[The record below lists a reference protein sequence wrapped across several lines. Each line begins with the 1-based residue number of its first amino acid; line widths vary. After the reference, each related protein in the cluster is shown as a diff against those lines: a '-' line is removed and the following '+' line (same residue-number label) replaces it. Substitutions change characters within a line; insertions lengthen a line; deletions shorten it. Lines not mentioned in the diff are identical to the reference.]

1 MQPFIPRWI
10 SCKSYILNERKGL
23 AIISNQITHKYF
35 LLKDESAYIWSLI
48 EQDDFETKLAI
59 DYLKQIGSTNPD
71 IDLQQ
76 FFDSLLVEQ
85 CLVTENPTEII
96 RANPAPTYEE
106 HVAISNINPA
116 LNESDRE
123 IEDEASIFAEQHGFL
138 YSGFWE
144 VTNRCNEK
152 CVHCFN
158 PGAPHTVDE
167 KSNRDMDELSTD
179 EGIAMISNLRKSGAY
194 RLVMSGGEVFL
205 RKDIWRLIE
214 HARSLRM
221 QVHIYTNGL
230 LLDEGKLE
238 KLAKLYPETVSVSIY
253 SAIPEVHDEITK
265 VPGSFNKS
273 INALKKLNQL
283 GIKTTIKSIQ
293 MKHTVQGYGLIENIA
308 KSIGAR
314 YSTEINMSA
323 GNDGSQSPLALAIDD
338 DKKLIAL
345 AVTPKSPIF
354 VGDASNNYSEKK
366 RKGDEIFCSAGQN
379 MVSISPDGKIYPCV
393 ALPLEVGNIRSDDL
407 NQVWAASS
415 VGQRKGQNINET
427 YLEKEL
433 DPLSKWQNARV
444 SSYVECGTHDRCSWC
459 HKCPGMGMNETG
471 NPMAAS
477 KVQCKIAN
485 ARMVGA
491 QKLKSGMSQEDI
503 FKELGIEDNFGYSNT
518 TLSVPEMTV
527 QFVKKTDWL
536 KVKIKEQIS
545 SP

>member
-1 MQPFIPRWI
+1 
-10 SCKSYILNERKGL
+10 
-23 AIISNQITHKYF
+23 
-35 LLKDESAYIWSLI
+35 
-48 EQDDFETKLAI
+48 
-59 DYLKQIGSTNPD
+59 
-71 IDLQQ
+71 
-76 FFDSLLVEQ
+76 
-85 CLVTENPTEII
+85 
-96 RANPAPTYEE
+96 
-106 HVAISNINPA
+106 
-116 LNESDRE
+116 
-123 IEDEASIFAEQHGFL
+123 
-138 YSGFWE
+138 
-144 VTNRCNEK
+144 
-152 CVHCFN
+152 
-158 PGAPHTVDE
+158 
-167 KSNRDMDELSTD
+167 
-179 EGIAMISNLRKSGAY
+179 MISNLRKSGAY

-230 LLDEGKLE
+230 LLDEDKLE

-293 MKHTVQGYGLIENIA
+293 MKHTLQGYGLIENIA

-407 NQVWAASS
+407 SQVWATSS
-415 VGQRKGQNINET
+415 VGQRKGRYSEESI
-427 YLEKEL
+427 LKKDS
-433 DPLSKWQNARV
+433 DPLSKWQKARV
-444 SSYVECGTHDRCSWC
+444 SDYVECGTHNRCSWC

-471 NPMAAS
+471 NPLAAS
-477 KVQCKIAN
+477 KVQCQIAN

-491 QKLKSGMSQEDI
+491 QKLKSGMSKEEI
-503 FKELGIEDNFGYSNT
+503 LKELGIENDFGYSTT
-518 TLSVPEMTV
+518 TLAVPEMTV

-536 KVKIKEQIS
+536 KIKIKEQVS
-545 SP
+545 SL